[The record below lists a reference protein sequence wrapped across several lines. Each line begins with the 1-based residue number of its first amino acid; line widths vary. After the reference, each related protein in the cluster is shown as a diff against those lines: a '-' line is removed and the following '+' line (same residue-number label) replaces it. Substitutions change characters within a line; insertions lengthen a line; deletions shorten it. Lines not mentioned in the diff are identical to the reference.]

1 MDLDLLV
8 FGLDLVSTFAFAI
21 VGARVAASKGLDF
34 GGILFIAAIAS
45 ISGGTLRNLFM
56 GQQPPWIQYPWLF
69 APIIAAFLITI
80 AMGKTQDVGRFALS
94 LDTLGLAVA
103 TVSSVQFALSNDAP
117 IVGAAVLGLIGAVS
131 GGLFRDIMCQTEP
144 VLLHRETIGTACLS
158 GAIVYLALDA
168 LDLNEAAVVAIAGV
182 VVVLVRELSIKYNW
196 NLPKVVKTLSRET
209 AHFGGCIGPRN
220 RLSCQ
225 QSFHQ

>member
-8 FGLDLVSTFAFAI
+8 FGLDLVSTFAFAL

-56 GQQPPWIQYPWLF
+56 GEQPPWVKSPWLF
-69 APIIAAFLITI
+69 APIFAAFLITV
-80 AMGKTQDVGRFALS
+80 AMGKTQEVGRFALS

-103 TVSSVQFALSNDAP
+103 TVSSAQFALSHDAP
-117 IVGAAVLGLIGAVS
+117 LVAAAVLGLTGAVT

-144 VLLHRETIGTACLS
+144 VLLHRETIGTACFS
-158 GAIVYLALDA
+158 GAVVYVALDS
-168 LDLNEAAVVAIAGV
+168 LNLNEGLVVAIGGL
-182 VVVLVRELSIKYNW
+182 VVVLVRELSIKFNW
-196 NLPKVVKTLSRET
+196 NLPKVAK
-209 AHFGGCIGPRN
+209 
-220 RLSCQ
+220 
-225 QSFHQ
+225 

>member
-1 MDLDLLV
+1 VDLDQLV
-8 FGLDLVSTFAFAI
+8 FGLDLVSTFAFAL

-80 AMGKTQDVGRFALS
+80 AMGKTQDVVRLALS

-103 TVSSVQFALSNDAP
+103 TVSSVQFALTNDAP
-117 IVGAAVLGLIGAVS
+117 LVAAAVLGLVGAVS
-131 GGLFRDIMCQTEP
+131 GVLFRDIMCQTEP

-158 GAIVYLALDA
+158 GAIMYVALAFFEINQA
-168 LDLNEAAVVAIAGV
+168 IVVVIAGFT
-182 VVVLVRELSIKYNW
+182 VVLVRELSIKHNW
-196 NLPKVVKTLSRET
+196 NLPKVVKS
-209 AHFGGCIGPRN
+209 P
-220 RLSCQ
+220 
-225 QSFHQ
+225 